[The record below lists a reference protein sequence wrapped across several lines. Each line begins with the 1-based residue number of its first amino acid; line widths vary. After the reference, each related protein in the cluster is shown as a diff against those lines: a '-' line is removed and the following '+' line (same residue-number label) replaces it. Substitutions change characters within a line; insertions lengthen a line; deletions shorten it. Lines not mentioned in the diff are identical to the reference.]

1 MQVPLECPQEI
12 ADLVEGCLSMEPHVR
27 PSARDVFDVISKV
40 KTAQDQLAA
49 QDPWQVEEASTM
61 QVELQQGQH
70 QQDQPT
76 VDLAGAA
83 EHQTPV
89 QQGNL

>member
-12 ADLVEGCLSMEPHVR
+12 ADLVEGCLSMEPQLR

-40 KTAQDQLAA
+40 KTAQDHLAA
-49 QDPWQVEEASTM
+49 QDPWQVEDASTM
-61 QVELQQGQH
+61 QTDAQQGQH
-70 QQDQPT
+70 QQHQPT
-76 VDLAGAA
+76 VDLAEAA
-83 EHQTPV
+83 EHQMPA

>member
-12 ADLVEGCLSMEPHVR
+12 ADLVEGCLSMDPHER

-40 KTAQDQLAA
+40 KTAQDQLTA
-49 QDPWQVEEASTM
+49 QDPWQVEDASTM
-61 QVELQQGQH
+61 QFDAQQGQH
-70 QQDQPT
+70 QQHQPS
-76 VDLAGAA
+76 VDLADAV